1 MCSVYDHNDTEGDMD
16 DPTRDVPADLAAV
29 QADDEL
35 LDRVARN
42 DGNLSLSDLERLL
55 VVWRR
60 SIEVEPQPELV
71 DVDTARAA
79 IRAGSQGGRRRF
91 RQWMRNLIRW
101 RWKS

>member
-1 MCSVYDHNDTEGDMD
+1 MGD
-16 DPTRDVPADLAAV
+16 PKRDGPADLTAV

-35 LDRVARN
+35 LDRVAKS
-42 DGNLSLSDLERLL
+42 DGHLSLSDLERLL

-71 DVDTARAA
+71 DVDTAQAA
-79 IRAGSQGGRRRF
+79 IRAGSRGGRRRF

-101 RWKS
+101 RRR